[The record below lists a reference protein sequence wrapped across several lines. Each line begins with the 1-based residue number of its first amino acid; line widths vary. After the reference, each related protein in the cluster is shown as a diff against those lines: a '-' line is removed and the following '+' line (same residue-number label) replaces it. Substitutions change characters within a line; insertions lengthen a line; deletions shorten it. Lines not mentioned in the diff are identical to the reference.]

1 MPGIRDLTMLL
12 KRRACLLILLNCPWV
27 AAQAGEAAVFTPP
40 QAYPVARYEAGW
52 NKNPFTLKTV
62 TPVSAQG
69 SFAKDLAIGAYY
81 GAADNPTVVVVNTK
95 TNERM
100 LLRKDKPGT
109 GGMSLKSVHLSAS
122 RSECQAEIMLGAEAA
137 VITYDANYLG
147 QLAANEASRT
157 TAAPAKR
164 PVALPPLPVPAVKV
178 SNTAPPVP
186 FAPAVP
192 ARNRFTLPSAPL
204 PTTNP

>member
-1 MPGIRDLTMLL
+1 MTLRHRL
-12 KRRACLLILLNCPWV
+12 CLLLLLSHSV
-27 AAQAGEAAVFTPP
+27 TAQAGEPAVFTPP

-62 TPVSAQG
+62 TPVVAQG
-69 SFAKDLAIGAYY
+69 SFAKDLALGAYY

-100 LLRKDKPGT
+100 LLRKDKPGA
-109 GGMSLKSVHLSAS
+109 GGMSLKSVRLSAN
-122 RSECQAEIMLGAEAA
+122 RGECQVEVMLGAEVA

-147 QLAANEASRT
+147 QLAANEAGRAT
-157 TAAPAKR
+157 TAPAKQP
-164 PVALPPLPVPAVKV
+164 PVLPPLPVPATKPPASPAVKV
-178 SNTAPPVP
+178 SNMAPPVP

-192 ARNRFTLPSAPL
+192 ARNRLMLPK
-204 PTTNP
+204 TNP